1 MPLKPRHSFGLGVLG
16 LGLLLGTSAAG
27 AGTVYTGVV
36 TNPPLDRWMYPFGPT
51 GPRPTASTFT
61 TIGSTIE
68 GFDDR
73 DAQYLLGFDTGATV
87 PSGRPTWAY
96 NISSVTLTVRV
107 LVEDGTPGW
116 VFDATPDA
124 ATSVLPPSDPS
135 ATVDADAGRP
145 IELFACDYR
154 GEQPQTGQPWSA
166 LNYTQSSPFATLDPI
181 GFARGNRAVFPIDF
195 GGVGGASR
203 DVSNNVTGAVRFDPE
218 ALSVAQVFAPGGV
231 AVSPGATVPTQS
243 DVRFEVSLASPGVR
257 EYIARGLAMGRLNL
271 IVSSLHP
278 ASDFGSGPVVYP
290 VYGTRFNPFSVS
302 PRLELT
308 VIFCPADIADDQGTP
323 LPGNPGVPNNGVTEG
338 DYNAFFGGYFDA
350 LAYCDIADDQGTPLP
365 GNPDVP
371 NNGVT
376 EGDYNCFF
384 ARYFDGCP

>member
-1 MPLKPRHSFGLGVLG
+1 MPQNNVRIFGFAVLIVSA
-16 LGLLLGTSAAG
+16 LLASGTAN
-27 AGTVYTGVV
+27 AGTVYSGVV
-36 TNPPLDRWMYPFGPT
+36 TNPPVDRWMYPFGPT

-73 DAQYLLGFDTGATV
+73 DAQYLIGFDTSATV

-96 NISSVTLTVRV
+96 NVAAVTLTVRV
-107 LVEDGTPGW
+107 LVEEGTPGW
-116 VFDATPDA
+116 VYDATPDS
-124 ATSVLPPSDPS
+124 ATSVLPLADPAS
-135 ATVDADAGRP
+135 TADADPGRP

-154 GEQPQTGQPWSA
+154 GLHPQTNEPWNA
-166 LNYTQSSPFATLDPI
+166 LNYTQSSPFATLDPV
-181 GFARGNRAVFPIDF
+181 GFARGNRAVFPVDF
-195 GGVGGASR
+195 GGAGGAAR

-218 ALSVAQVFAPGGV
+218 SLSVGQLFAPGGV
-231 AVSPGATVPTQS
+231 AVAPGAIVPTQS
-243 DVRFEVSLASPGVR
+243 DVRFDVSLASSGVR

-271 IVSSLHP
+271 IVSSLHT

-290 VYGTRFNPFSVS
+290 VYGTRFNAFSVS

-365 GNPDVP
+365 GNPGVP